1 MSWKMLTFY
10 SSRLCGF
17 LGPAINPE
25 WFITSQMPFTYTTAT
40 RYAIFTNVVATDQT
54 AKLLAQQLGNTYLL
68 LGLLGTFILN
78 TTSELK
84 VVHAYLWA
92 LWLGDIGHVGYT
104 VYHMGWE
111 GTLAFKSWSAA
122 AWGNV
127 AFTMFLFAMRSLYFL
142 GAFSTTTADLKAR
155 GKELKHKVEAETKK
169 GK

>member
-1 MSWKMLTFY
+1 LG
-10 SSRLCGF
+10 GF

-40 RYAIFTNVVATDQT
+40 RHAILSNVVATDET
-54 AKLLAQQLGNTYLL
+54 AKLLAHQLGNTYLL

-84 VVHAYLWA
+84 VIHAYLWA

-104 VYHMGWE
+104 VYHMGLE
-111 GTLAFKSWSAA
+111 GTLAYKSWNAA

-127 AFTMFLFAMRSLYFL
+127 AFTMFLFGMRSLYFL
-142 GAFSTTTADLKAR
+142 GVFSTTTADLKAR
-155 GKELKHKVEAETKK
+155 SAALKDKIESETKK
-169 GK
+169 GD